1 MKIITVIA
9 EQVSPE
15 ALNAALPKDGIHAVT
30 IDETQSFTRTPALV
44 ESYRGRK
51 IAKHV
56 TGVHRIEIV
65 ADDDTVNR
73 IIDGIAFVRGA
84 GLLGN
89 ARAWVSAE
97 ATDVFATVGTRAASS
112 VRILP

>member
-1 MKIITVIA
+1 MKIITIIA

-30 IDETQSFTRTPALV
+30 IDETQSFTRTPALI

-56 TGVHRIEIV
+56 TTIHRVEVV
-65 ADDDTVNR
+65 ADDDAVQR
-73 IIDGIAFVRGA
+73 IIDGIVFVRGA

-97 ATDVFATVGTRAASS
+97 ATDVFAAVSTRAASA
-112 VRILP
+112 

>member
-15 ALNAALPKDGIHAVT
+15 ALNAALPKDGVHTVT
-30 IDETQSFTRTPALV
+30 ISEAQSFTRTAAVV

-56 TGVHRIEIV
+56 TCVYRVEIV
-65 ADDDTVNR
+65 ADDDAVQR
-73 IIDGIAFVRGA
+73 IVDGVAFARGA

-89 ARAWVSAE
+89 ARAWISAE
-97 ATDVFATVGTRAASS
+97 ATDLFATAGVRAASA
-112 VRILP
+112 

>member
-15 ALNAALPKDGIHAVT
+15 ALNAALPKDGIHTVT
-30 IDETQSFTRTPALV
+30 ISETQSFARTPAGI

-51 IAKHV
+51 VAKHV
-56 TGVHRIEIV
+56 TGVYRVEIV
-65 ADDDTVNR
+65 ADDDAVQPVV
-73 IIDGIAFVRGA
+73 DGVAFARGA

-89 ARAWVSAE
+89 AQAWISAE
-97 ATDVFATVGTRAASS
+97 ATDLFAAAG
-112 VRILP
+112 VRVASA

>member
-15 ALNAALPKDGIHAVT
+15 ALNAALPVDGIHTVT
-30 IDETQSFTRTPALV
+30 INETQSFTRTPASV

-51 IAKHV
+51 IAKYV
-56 TGVHRIEIV
+56 PTSYRVEVV
-65 ADDDTVNR
+65 ADDDAVQR
-73 IIDGIAFVRGA
+73 IVDGIAFARGL

-89 ARAWVSAE
+89 ARAWISAE
-97 ATDVFATVGTRAASS
+97 ATDLFDASTVLAASA
-112 VRILP
+112 

>member
-15 ALNAALPKDGIHAVT
+15 ALKAALPVDGIHAVT
-30 IDETQSFTRTPALV
+30 IDETQSFTRTPASV

-51 IAKHV
+51 VAKHV
-56 TGVHRIEIV
+56 TTIYRVEVV
-65 ADDDTVNR
+65 ADDDAVQR
-73 IIDGIAFVRGA
+73 VVDGIAFARGA

-89 ARAWVSAE
+89 ARAWISAE
-97 ATDVFATVGTRAASS
+97 ATDLFAASS
-112 VRILP
+112 VLAASA